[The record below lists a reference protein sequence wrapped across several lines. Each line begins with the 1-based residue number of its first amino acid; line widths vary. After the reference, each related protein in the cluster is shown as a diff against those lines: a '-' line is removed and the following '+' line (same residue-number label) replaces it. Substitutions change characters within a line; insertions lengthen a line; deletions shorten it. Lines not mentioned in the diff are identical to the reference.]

1 MSAGRTMEFQDSSDA
16 RIESLTK
23 EQVDA
28 VLKKVTAPE
37 NLIVVTAG
45 DFSKAV
51 AACDSEKEDT

>member
-1 MSAGRTMEFQDSSDA
+1 MEFQDSSDA

-51 AACDSEKEDT
+51 AACDSEKEEK